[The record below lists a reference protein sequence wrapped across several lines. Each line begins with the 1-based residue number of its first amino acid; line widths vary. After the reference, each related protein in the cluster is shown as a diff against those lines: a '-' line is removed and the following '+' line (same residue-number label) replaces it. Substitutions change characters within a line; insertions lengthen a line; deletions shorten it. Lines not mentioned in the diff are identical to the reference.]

1 MISLLS
7 PSQSTPQL
15 KEVLVPI
22 LLTGAKKR
30 AFPPAPI
37 QLTGD
42 VVMVEEGVPPVGSEG
57 AHHAAAMAGIKKAQE
72 ENQRQRLSGRRPILQ

>member
-1 MISLLS
+1 MGAVFLSVISLLP

-30 AFPPAPI
+30 TFPPAPI
-37 QLTGD
+37 QLTGELE
-42 VVMVEEGVPPVGSEG
+42 VEDGGSEEVIPSALG
-57 AHHAAAMAGIKKAQE
+57 ARDVQ
-72 ENQRQRLSGRRPILQ
+72 